1 MADSLKELF
10 VVLKANTDDF
20 VAKMNDADKK
30 LGTWQKSVD
39 KAGKNLQQLGQK
51 MFLAGTAI
59 VGSLG
64 VMVDSYAKTGEEIEQ
79 MKAKTG
85 MGAEALSELK
95 YVLDQ
100 VGGTFSNLPASIKAM
115 NLAISSATAGMA
127 PFNKAVADAAAT
139 GDKEQLAL
147 AQTAAQ
153 AAWAKTAFG
162 QLGISLEALKAM
174 TPEQQFNALTSALQ
188 GVTDES
194 TQATLAQAV
203 FGKGSTDLLPLI
215 ETEKGKVTELKDEA
229 HALNVTF
236 TDESAAAAG
245 AFEEAKGKL
254 TASFDGLKAAIANS
268 LMPTLAGLF
277 DKFTNIVTK
286 VGDWTKANPDLA
298 KTLLEIG
305 AVLVVGGAIL
315 MGLSMLSKAIIAINA
330 ALIIMKALSGPSGWA
345 TLAAGIIIA
354 GGAIYAVNKLMETGG
369 GAQASIDALNKLNSD
384 YLAGKITEEEYA
396 ARYDKLQPSVTPT
409 ASAKGYA
416 FGGIVPGPIG
426 APVPIIAHGGE
437 RFLGRD
443 GGSLAGGIII
453 NNPTFIGDDVSMRE
467 FARKLKSFQSEDTR
481 RTSFAHVNSG
491 YFSGSSSL

>member
-59 VGSLG
+59 VGGLG

-100 VGGTFSNLPASIKAM
+100 VGGTFTNLPASIKAM
-115 NLAISSATAGMA
+115 NLAISSAATGMD
-127 PFNKAVADAAAT
+127 PLNKAMADAVAS
-139 GDKEQLAL
+139 GKKEQVAL

-162 QLGISLEALKAM
+162 QLGISLDALKAM
-174 TPEQQFNALTSALQ
+174 TPEEQFNALTSALQ

-215 ETEKGKVTELKDEA
+215 ETEKGKVAELKDEA
-229 HALNVTF
+229 HTLNATF
-236 TDESAAAAG
+236 SDESAAAAG

-254 TASFDGLKAAIANS
+254 TASFDGLKASIAES
-268 LMPTLAGLF
+268 LMPTLGDLF
-277 DKFTNIVTK
+277 ERFSNIITK

-305 AVLVVGGAIL
+305 GVLMVGGAIL
-315 MGLSMLSKAIIAINA
+315 MGLSMLSKAIIAVNA
-330 ALIIMKALSGPSGWA
+330 ALIIMKGLSGPQGWV
-345 TLAAGIIIA
+345 TLAAGIAIA
-354 GGAIYAVNKLMETGG
+354 GASILAVDKLMGSTGVE
-369 GAQASIDALNKLNSD
+369 QASNDALNKLNSE
-384 YLAGKITEEEYA
+384 YLAGKITAQQYSD
-396 ARYDKLQPSVTPT
+396 RYDVLNPPSTKP
-409 ASAKGYA
+409 KGYA
-416 FGGIVPGPIG
+416 FGGIIPGPIG

-437 RFLGRD
+437 RFLGKD
-443 GGSLAGGIII
+443 GGSSSGGIII

>member
-59 VGSLG
+59 VGGLG

-100 VGGTFSNLPASIKAM
+100 VGGTFTNLPASIKAM
-115 NLAISSATAGMA
+115 NLAISSAATGMD
-127 PFNKAVADAAAT
+127 PFNKAMADAAAS
-139 GDKEQLAL
+139 GKKEHVAL
-147 AQTAAQ
+147 AQTATQ

-174 TPEQQFNALTSALQ
+174 TPEEQFNTLTTALS

-254 TASFDGLKAAIANS
+254 TASFDGLKASIADS
-268 LMPTLAGLF
+268 LMPTLGDLF
-277 DKFTNIVTK
+277 ERFSNIITK
-286 VGDWTKANPDLA
+286 VADWSKANPDLA

-315 MGLSMLSKAIIAINA
+315 MGLSMLSKAIIAINS
-330 ALIIMKALSGPSGWA
+330 ALVIMKALSGPSGWA
-345 TLAAGIIIA
+345 TLAAGIAIA
-354 GGAIYAVNKLMETGG
+354 GASILAVNKLMGSTGSVE
-369 GAQASIDALNKLNSD
+369 QASNDALNKLNSE
-384 YLAGKITEEEYA
+384 YLAGKITAQQYGD
-396 ARYDKLQPSVTPT
+396 RYDVLNPVSTKP
-409 ASAKGYA
+409 KGYA
-416 FGGIVPGPIG
+416 FGGIIPGPIG

-437 RFLGRD
+437 QFLGKA
-443 GGSLAGGIII
+443 GGSAGGVI
-453 NNPTFIGDDVSMRE
+453 NINVGNLMGDEVSLRS
-467 FARKLKSFQSEDTR
+467 FARKVNGYIGENQRRNSFGHINR
-481 RTSFAHVNSG
+481 G
-491 YFSGSSSL
+491 YFSGTSSL